1 MRRIRIAFA
10 ALALLLLAP
19 IGLLVERALDSAA
32 REREARHQTV
42 AERVFDEMERLLG
55 EVSRREEE
63 RPFGHYGFYLERFTR
78 SPLSRS
84 PEEPYIVGY
93 FQVDPDGSF
102 QSPLRP
108 RRPEDAQRRGDWR
121 PTPALGPLLSTLED
135 VATRGVQ
142 PITERVTAA
151 DLRAPLQAPGT
162 TRKASRVDKLAKL
175 EELQV
180 AEAKREASDSYQQIF
195 RDLNRGAQRKGKTAP
210 SRSSTRSRSAPAP
223 RKLAAEGF
231 ATEKRAG
238 RIESIEPVELAEGDL
253 SATVASPDF
262 ALSDEPATLRASVRN
277 EAQGEAESRTPRAI
291 GRMNQALEEAESYAP
306 RPTEDQAA
314 LRAVVP
320 MNQLLGGADS
330 HAQLAA
336 EDPAAARAI
345 APMNRQLGEAESPA
359 PHPADDLDDE
369 PAEPDSLAVH
379 TVEIGSIAGRLVDP
393 HFLVLHR
400 TAILNGAVYRQG
412 LVLDVPA
419 LAGWVADE
427 VLGGTPLLGEARLE
441 LIAATNEPSSA
452 LFAGDV
458 VYRHRFADPFDPL
471 AVAMALP
478 ALADAGFNY
487 LYPISLLLVVAGIA
501 GLLALYRT
509 VSVSLAFAE
518 RRNNFVAAVSHELKT
533 PLTSIRM
540 YGEMLRDGM
549 VASEE
554 KRAEYFA
561 TITAES
567 ERLTRLINNVLEFS
581 QLEQGNREMS
591 LVVGSIAPVVEEA
604 ALLLEPHA
612 RGLGFAI
619 EVEIEDDLP
628 AVRFDRD
635 AVLQVVF
642 NLVDN
647 ALKYARSSGD
657 RSIALRCLRA
667 ESGVMLAVRD
677 RGPGVADRHLS
688 KIFEPFYR
696 GEEELTRT
704 AKGTGIGLALVKG
717 LGERMGAAVRFQ
729 NADEGGFEVSLIF
742 RQA

>member
-1 MRRIRIAFA
+1 
-10 ALALLLLAP
+10 
-19 IGLLVERALDSAA
+19 
-32 REREARHQTV
+32 
-42 AERVFDEMERLLG
+42 
-55 EVSRREEE
+55 
-63 RPFGHYGFYLERFTR
+63 
-78 SPLSRS
+78 
-84 PEEPYIVGY
+84 
-93 FQVDPDGSF
+93 
-102 QSPLRP
+102 
-108 RRPEDAQRRGDWR
+108 
-121 PTPALGPLLSTLED
+121 
-135 VATRGVQ
+135 
-142 PITERVTAA
+142 
-151 DLRAPLQAPGT
+151 
-162 TRKASRVDKLAKL
+162 
-175 EELQV
+175 
-180 AEAKREASDSYQQIF
+180 
-195 RDLNRGAQRKGKTAP
+195 
-210 SRSSTRSRSAPAP
+210 
-223 RKLAAEGF
+223 
-231 ATEKRAG
+231 
-238 RIESIEPVELAEGDL
+238 
-253 SATVASPDF
+253 
-262 ALSDEPATLRASVRN
+262 
-277 EAQGEAESRTPRAI
+277 
-291 GRMNQALEEAESYAP
+291 MNQALEEAESYAP
-306 RPTEDQAA
+306 RPAEDHAA

-336 EDPAAARAI
+336 EDPAAARPI

-359 PHPADDLDDE
+359 PRPADDLDAE

-393 HFLVLHR
+393 QFLVLHR

-441 LIAATNEPSSA
+441 LIAAINEPSSA

-458 VYRHRFADPFDPL
+458 VYRHRFADPFDSL

-478 ALADAGFNY
+478 ALADVGFNY

-581 QLEQGNREMS
+581 RLEQGNREMS

-604 ALLLEPHA
+604 ARLLGPHA

-635 AVLQVVF
+635 AVLQVLF

-657 RSIALRCLRA
+657 RRIALRCLRA
-667 ESGVMLAVRD
+667 GSGVMLAVRD

-729 NADEGGFEVSLIF
+729 NADEGGFEVSLSF
-742 RQA
+742 RPA